1 VSFSTFLGS
10 GASPTLKAKA
20 ENRPKKILD
29 FLVHFS
35 YFLIIF
41 VLFEK
46 YGKQY
51 ENIIVSWESVRIR
64 LGFHTVRFYIGRK
77 NPVISQI
84 YLGFFRPNPLSNPSC
99 FRIGLFFLASPRR
112 LAGQAACHMPP
123 GRTVQQGWAYYL
135 LFLIQRFSKYSNN
148 SKLQNKK
155 PVLPEL

>member
-99 FRIGLFFLASPRR
+99 FRIGLFSRPAH
-112 LAGQAACHMPP
+112 AGSQAKQPAICRQAVLFNRA
-123 GRTVQQGWAYYL
+123 GL
-135 LFLIQRFSKYSNN
+135 IIFFFLIQRFSKYSNN
-148 SKLQNKK
+148 SKL
-155 PVLPEL
+155 

>member
-1 VSFSTFLGS
+1 VPFSTFLGS

-20 ENRPKKILD
+20 ENGRKKKSWI
-29 FLVHFS
+29 FWSIFHIFS
-35 YFLIIF
+35 IIF

-51 ENIIVSWESVRIR
+51 ENRIVSRKSVGIR
-64 LGFHTVRFYIGRK
+64 LGFHTVRFHIGRK

-99 FRIGLFFLASPRR
+99 FRIGLFFPASPRR
-112 LAGQAACHMPP
+112 LAGQAARHMPP

-135 LFLIQRFSKYSNN
+135 LLF
-148 SKLQNKK
+148 
-155 PVLPEL
+155 